1 MNKLFRLE
9 RKHVKNNL
17 GDTKVEQLLC
27 IYKNKRR
34 VGTWEA
40 DFEVSVNISFLQ
52 PCLMC
57 ACFKTCSD
65 GKDSLFLHPKCMESF
80 KGNQST

>member
-17 GDTKVEQLLC
+17 GDMKVEQLLY